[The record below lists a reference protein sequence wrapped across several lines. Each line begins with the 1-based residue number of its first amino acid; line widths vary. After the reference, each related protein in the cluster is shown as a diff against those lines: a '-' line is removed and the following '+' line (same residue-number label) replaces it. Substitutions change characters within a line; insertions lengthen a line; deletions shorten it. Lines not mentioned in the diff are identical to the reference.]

1 MRVPPPPRAQT
12 LRGSPIPK
20 YWSSTPL
27 GIYLWLCPLV
37 VLFFAHFL
45 SPTVGFYMNL
55 LSRGVFSFPLKEG
68 SCPIIW
74 AKALPKNARSLL
86 PVDVHQSKMTRPKR
100 AYIAHDFFYLKFIIY
115 STGFQSLSH
124 FLVEAF
130 LNGKNG
136 LK

>member
-1 MRVPPPPRAQT
+1 MCFRIFFVLNRVRVSNPQGLT
-12 LRGSPIPK
+12 YTK

-55 LSRGVFSFPLKEG
+55 LGRGVFSFPLKEG

-100 AYIAHDFFYLKFIIY
+100 AYIAHYSFTLNSLFIQQV
-115 STGFQSLSH
+115 FKVSH
-124 FLVEAF
+124 TFWWRHS
-130 LNGKNG
+130 
-136 LK
+136 

>member
-1 MRVPPPPRAQT
+1 M
-12 LRGSPIPK
+12 
-20 YWSSTPL
+20 
-27 GIYLWLCPLV
+27 
-37 VLFFAHFL
+37 
-45 SPTVGFYMNL
+45 GFYMNL
-55 LSRGVFSFPLKEG
+55 LGRGVFSFPLKEG
-68 SCPIIW
+68 SCPINW

-86 PVDVHQSKMTRPKR
+86 PVDVHQSKMTRPKC
-100 AYIAHDFFYLKFIIY
+100 AYISAHYFFYLKFIIY

>member
-1 MRVPPPPRAQT
+1 M
-12 LRGSPIPK
+12 
-20 YWSSTPL
+20 
-27 GIYLWLCPLV
+27 
-37 VLFFAHFL
+37 
-45 SPTVGFYMNL
+45 GFYMNL
-55 LSRGVFSFPLKEG
+55 LGRGVFSFPLKEG

-100 AYIAHDFFYLKFIIY
+100 AYIVHYFFYLKFIIY

>member
-1 MRVPPPPRAQT
+1 MRVPPLSPPRAQT

-55 LSRGVFSFPLKEG
+55 LGRGVFSFPLKEG
-68 SCPIIW
+68 SCLIIW

-86 PVDVHQSKMTRPKR
+86 PVDVHQSKMTGPKC
-100 AYIAHDFFYLKFIIY
+100 AYILHTISFTLNSLFIQQV
-115 STGFQSLSH
+115 FKVSH
-124 FLVEAF
+124 TFWWRHS
-130 LNGKNG
+130 
-136 LK
+136 

>member
-1 MRVPPPPRAQT
+1 M
-12 LRGSPIPK
+12 
-20 YWSSTPL
+20 
-27 GIYLWLCPLV
+27 
-37 VLFFAHFL
+37 
-45 SPTVGFYMNL
+45 GFYMNL

-86 PVDVHQSKMTRPKR
+86 PVDVHQSKMTGPKC
-100 AYIAHDFFYLKFIIY
+100 AYIAHYFFYLKFIIY
-115 STGFQSLSH
+115 LTGFQSLSH

>member
-1 MRVPPPPRAQT
+1 MA
-12 LRGSPIPK
+12 
-20 YWSSTPL
+20 
-27 GIYLWLCPLV
+27 
-37 VLFFAHFL
+37 
-45 SPTVGFYMNL
+45 FYMNL
-55 LSRGVFSFPLKEG
+55 LGRGVCSFLPKEG

-86 PVDVHQSKMTRPKR
+86 PVDVHQSKMTGPKG
-100 AYIAHDFFYLKFIIY
+100 AYITQCFFYLKFVIY
-115 STGFQSLSH
+115 LTGFQSLSH